1 MAFLVTIE
9 VTASDEDGAISAGLV
24 QWGDTQETALT
35 PAQVATLNTGASVS
49 LQHSYTNP
57 GEYTVLFEVTDDQGM
72 TNMNG
77 APLYIDN
84 DAPIVALSLVSNTPG
99 TGQVSVRPTVTD
111 DGTGPITLHIHWGDG
126 TVTNGCVSGQTYA
139 HTYTYTNHFMVYSE
153 ATDAQGATGMASLE
167 VYATITPVLDI
178 QQVTVTGRHLDITI
192 NYNTFGAWPDYAE
205 LAVTRTH
212 TPFTKHYVPLN
223 NPYGNGVETI
233 PFDVPNEWEDSYV
246 VSLTAHFTD
255 HPAVPGGTLSDT
267 EAVTMTYPGGNTV
280 TIDALTNPYQFDA
293 VLRYTVT
300 NDRGTLDTV
309 SVNWGDGQTDP
320 VSLMS
325 PNEVYHTYAAQGT
338 YTVTVTATYTDGEP
352 ARSASQTLALNVEPE
367 VYVSAAQQ
375 GYGRTVDIWYNA
387 TDPDGDFLGGTLTA
401 QAAGGVVHQLGPITA
416 GYQSVTVTIPDE
428 WGKTDY
434 TITLHADYAQH
445 GTLTAQTTVVVSPP
459 ASNYVSLYGGA
470 YGLNASVSIGVSDWR
485 SNLTKVEYRWL
496 DSGGWSTLAT
506 QTTEQTV
513 TRRMPATGTY
523 TLEARAT
530 YADGEVASMQY
541 SLDAYNLLPSC
552 WVTVVSITRQ

>member
-1 MAFLVTIE
+1 MQCLVTISL
-9 VTASDEDGAISAGLV
+9 TAHDEDGVISAGVV
-24 QWGDTQETALT
+24 QWGDAQETALS
-35 PAQVATLNTGASVS
+35 PAQIASLITGASVP
-49 LQHSYTNP
+49 LDHIYTEP
-57 GEYTVLFEVTDDQGM
+57 GDYTVLFTVTDDLGA
-72 TNMNG
+72 TNTSGTLVHVENE
-77 APLYIDN
+77 APV
-84 DAPIVALSLVSNTPG
+84 VALSLVSNTPG
-99 TGQVSVRPTVTD
+99 TGQVSVTPTVTD
-111 DGTGPITLHIHWGDG
+111 DGSGPITLVIHWGDG
-126 TVTNGCVSGQTYA
+126 TSTAGCVSGQAYA
-139 HTYTYTNHFMVYSE
+139 HTYSYTNHFMVTAE
-153 ATDAQGATGMASLE
+153 ATDAQGATGIAWLD
-167 VYATITPVLDI
+167 VYATITPILDI
-178 QQVTVTGRHLDITI
+178 QQVVVTGRHLDITI
-192 NYNTFGAWPDYAE
+192 NYNTFGAWPDWVE
-205 LAVTRTH
+205 LAVTRAH
-212 TPFTKHYVPLN
+212 APFTKHYVPLN

-255 HPAVPGGTLSDT
+255 HPAVPGGALSDT

-300 NDRGTLDTV
+300 NDRGTLATV
-309 SVNWGDGQTDP
+309 TVNWGDGQTDP

-338 YTVTVTATYTDGEP
+338 YTVTVTATYSDGEP

-367 VYVSAAQQ
+367 VYVNAAQQ
-375 GYGRTVDIWYNA
+375 GYGRTVDIWYSA
-387 TDPDGDFLGGTLTA
+387 TDPDGDFIGGTLTA
-401 QAAGGVVHQLGPITA
+401 QAVGGVVHQLGTITA
-416 GYQSVTVTIPDE
+416 GYQMVTVTIPDE

-434 TITLHADYAQH
+434 TITLVADYTTN
-445 GTLTAQTTVVVSPP
+445 GRKTAQTTVVVSPP
-459 ASNYVSLYGGA
+459 ASNYVYLYGGA

-496 DSGGWSTLAT
+496 DSGGWITLAT
-506 QTTEQTV
+506 QTAEQTV

-541 SLDAYNLLPSC
+541 GLDAYNLLPSC